1 MSFGDKIE
9 ANPPELLEELVG
21 YAATMADYLT
31 RIQNQDKSVEQ
42 LGKAMIEVTTVIRD
56 GGIFYSAKNIC
67 TNRILSHLCHKWL
80 MTQGHNVTT
89 LI

>member
-42 LGKAMIEVTTVIRD
+42 LGKAMIEVTT
-56 GGIFYSAKNIC
+56 GI
-67 TNRILSHLCHKWL
+67 
-80 MTQGHNVTT
+80 
-89 LI
+89 

>member
-31 RIQNQDKSVEQ
+31 RLQNQDKSVEQ
-42 LGKAMIEVTTVIRD
+42 LGKAMIEVLGLVRLWSV
-56 GGIFYSAKNIC
+56 F
-67 TNRILSHLCHKWL
+67 
-80 MTQGHNVTT
+80 
-89 LI
+89 